1 MGRITC
7 CTNLTAHS
15 GRREPV
21 PEGGPLRVLA
31 HANNASTREAD
42 AGGST
47 VAGRSETQQLQYA
60 VLI

>member
-15 GRREPV
+15 ERRELV

-42 AGGST
+42 AGRST
-47 VAGRSETQQLQYA
+47 IAGRSETQQLQYA
-60 VLI
+60 ALI